1 MNEKKLQSERLE
13 EVPSERRTGFFFV
26 VLVVLLLYCV
36 LFAEPHMG
44 ATNNGDYYR
53 FAERCAI
60 NGIELFEGDEYPF
73 FYKVYEKWQWKPM
86 DFQLLTPVKQSFGNV
101 WLVSLVRLVTNI
113 FDDTAQTP
121 FSTFSLSIVYAVLFL
136 CAAAMLIWAAVRL
149 TGQRAQWMILIGI
162 VMLMGSM
169 HLAWFNS
176 LYGEAM
182 LYVGLLLSCG
192 LLLFLILEKHSVV
205 CTLLSYAALC
215 VSIFLFL
222 TAKPQGVL
230 AWPFWS
236 TMLVVLVYNLC
247 KAIQSKHRWLL
258 KGTLILITA
267 GFLVYSGIS
276 CVSLYKWNGEYNER
290 DTLYSSIMYGA
301 LMLTD
306 TQEEAE
312 AMLTDMGLPTECY
325 ADKGRHAYSSP
336 DEFHTQEHIE
346 EMKDLLCEKTNTFG
360 VLKYYLSH
368 PVYSYRA
375 LEITASYAVQ
385 PAVSLLM
392 FNGQDISQGAV
403 VQERFAL
410 WQRLRPYVVPHH
422 FLTYVVVYAA
432 LFLICIHSLVRHRKD
447 MRHCMLIGM
456 YLLIMATGIIQY
468 PLPFIG
474 NGLADTN
481 KQLYLFMLCWDI
493 TILIAVGWGVNR
505 CVDILRQRQ
514 LKEG

>member
-1 MNEKKLQSERLE
+1 
-13 EVPSERRTGFFFV
+13 
-26 VLVVLLLYCV
+26 
-36 LFAEPHMG
+36 
-44 ATNNGDYYR
+44 
-53 FAERCAI
+53 
-60 NGIELFEGDEYPF
+60 
-73 FYKVYEKWQWKPM
+73 
-86 DFQLLTPVKQSFGNV
+86 
-101 WLVSLVRLVTNI
+101 
-113 FDDTAQTP
+113 
-121 FSTFSLSIVYAVLFL
+121 
-136 CAAAMLIWAAVRL
+136 
-149 TGQRAQWMILIGI
+149 
-162 VMLMGSM
+162 
-169 HLAWFNS
+169 
-176 LYGEAM
+176 
-182 LYVGLLLSCG
+182 
-192 LLLFLILEKHSVV
+192 
-205 CTLLSYAALC
+205 
-215 VSIFLFL
+215 
-222 TAKPQGVL
+222 
-230 AWPFWS
+230 
-236 TMLVVLVYNLC
+236 MLVVLVYNLC

-410 WQRLRPYVVPHH
+410 WHQLRLSALIQDQRRISHH
-422 FLTYVVVYAA
+422 IV
-432 LFLICIHSLVRHRKD
+432 
-447 MRHCMLIGM
+447 
-456 YLLIMATGIIQY
+456 
-468 PLPFIG
+468 
-474 NGLADTN
+474 
-481 KQLYLFMLCWDI
+481 
-493 TILIAVGWGVNR
+493 
-505 CVDILRQRQ
+505 
-514 LKEG
+514 